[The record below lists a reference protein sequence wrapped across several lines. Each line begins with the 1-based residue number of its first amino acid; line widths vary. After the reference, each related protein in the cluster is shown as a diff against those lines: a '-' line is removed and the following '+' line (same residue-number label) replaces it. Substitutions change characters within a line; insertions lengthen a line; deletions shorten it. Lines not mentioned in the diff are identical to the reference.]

1 MNDQPNL
8 FEDSISKTV
17 EWHPPRS
24 AGLERLSI
32 FLPFA
37 ARQYSNNRNFD
48 LGPSD
53 RSNISAL
60 SPWIK
65 HRLIEETEVLSE
77 VGKIHSFSAAEKF
90 IQEVFWR
97 GYFKGWLEHNP
108 DVWNRFKVDIAQLEK
123 ELSTDVRLAERL
135 ETALQGKTGIL
146 CFDVW
151 VQELRT
157 TGYLHNHARMWF
169 ASLWIFTL
177 KLPWQLGAKFFYQ
190 NLLDAD
196 IASNTL
202 SWRWVG
208 GLHTKGKTYL
218 ARASNIDKFTNGR
231 FHPEGKLSLEAKP
244 LNEVDL
250 PPTDPHTEFPTIATL
265 KQSQRIGLLVSP
277 EDCSPETINLPHR
290 PIAVLCCA
298 QASQS
303 EDFLQSSPVQSFKAA
318 AIRDTSLRAEE
329 YYKCPTQ
336 QHDANEWMKYTVEW
350 AKRHN
355 LDCVVTPYASVGPLA
370 DQLRVLRGLLE
381 ENQISLCE
389 VTREYD
395 QLIWPHAQKGF
406 FKLKAQIPS
415 LLESLNISIA
425 KTECQN

>member
-8 FEDSISKTV
+8 FEDSISKTI
-17 EWHPPRS
+17 EWHPSRS
-24 AGLERLSI
+24 AGLERLST
-32 FLPFA
+32 FLPIA

-65 HRLIEETEVLSE
+65 HRLIEETEVLLE
-77 VGKIHSFSAAEKF
+77 VGKVHSLGSAEKF

-108 DVWNRFKVDIAQLEK
+108 DVWSRFMVDITELEK
-123 ELSTDVRLAERL
+123 ELSTDTRLLERL
-135 ETALQGKTGIL
+135 NIALQGDTGIE

-151 VQELRT
+151 VEELVT

-169 ASLWIFTL
+169 ASIWIFTL

-218 ARASNIDKFTNGR
+218 ARASNINKFTNGR
-231 FHPEGKLSLEAKP
+231 FHPEDQLSSEATP

-250 PPTDPHTEFPTIATL
+250 QLTDARVDFQTIATL
-265 KQSQRIGLLVSP
+265 EQSQRTGLLVSP
-277 EDCSPETINLPHR
+277 EDCRPETLNLPHK
-290 PIAVLCCA
+290 PIAILCCA
-298 QASQS
+298 QAGQH
-303 EDFLQSSPVQSFKAA
+303 EDLLQSLLVQSFKVT
-318 AIRDTSLRAEE
+318 AIGDTSFRAEE
-329 YYKCPTQ
+329 YYQHPTEQ
-336 QHDANEWMKYTVEW
+336 YGASEWMKCTLSGPKGMIW
-350 AKRHN
+350 AVW
-355 LDCVVTPYASVGPLA
+355 LPLML
-370 DQLRVLRGLLE
+370 QLGLMRI
-381 ENQISLCE
+381 N
-389 VTREYD
+389 
-395 QLIWPHAQKGF
+395 
-406 FKLKAQIPS
+406 
-415 LLESLNISIA
+415 
-425 KTECQN
+425 